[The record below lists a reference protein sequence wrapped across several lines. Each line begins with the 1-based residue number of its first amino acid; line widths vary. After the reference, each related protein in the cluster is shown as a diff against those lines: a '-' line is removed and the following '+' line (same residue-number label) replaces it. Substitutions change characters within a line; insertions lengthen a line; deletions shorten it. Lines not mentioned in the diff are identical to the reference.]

1 MLAITVH
8 LLDGTYHADPSG
20 NREADAPTAEWCPAP
35 SRALAALVDAGDG
48 PDGPGWEELRQL
60 FAAPPPV
67 VYADPAPH
75 EQAILPTYALTAVT
89 PSTIKRDVHGM
100 AGRTSALVRRGARVS
115 VADPVIVFLWE
126 GIDIGSAGVEALAWR
141 AARVGY
147 LGCSD
152 SQVRFTVS
160 KSVDAELAPEGK
172 AWRPVDS
179 HDDTTGCVVVNVA
192 SAEHLDD
199 LLYAHGLTDTRDRN
213 SAQHRGQP
221 RCWYRPPGDTPRR
234 TSGGQ
239 TVWLEFEQPV
249 SGRAAARAS
258 DGLKSALMKQFRAD
272 WGRDAPDWVHGH
284 TARGGDYQLARFL
297 VLPDCGHPHAS
308 GRLYG
313 AAVWMPA
320 SASAGDAAQVR
331 ASLSRL
337 RSFRMVGGGD
347 VGLSLT
353 DPLEGCKWAANPR
366 RWEGPAQRWATVLPA
381 ANDHHGKPDVSA
393 VIRWCRRAG
402 LPDLLPGSVTVT
414 RTPPLA
420 GAVDLAPEET
430 RRPGH
435 TVTKQYAHVMF
446 EFSEPVVGPVA
457 IGGARSYGL
466 GLCAPLS
473 K

>member
-160 KSVDAELAPEGK
+160 KSVDAELVPEGK

-179 HDDTTGCVVVNVA
+179 HDDTTWCVVVNVA

-249 SGRAAARAS
+249 SGRVAARAS

-272 WGRDAPDWVHGH
+272 WGRDAPDWVYGH

-337 RSFRMVGGGD
+337 RSFHMVGGGD